1 MRKLYA
7 DLVQEQTAT
16 AGTGTVTLTQ
26 VSGWVRFSDR
36 FAVGDLVYYMI
47 ENGFNKEVGLG
58 TVGAANTLARTT
70 ILGTLVA
77 GVATWSGAAAINLS
91 GSSTVRAVAPEHL
104 LTSFPRAN
112 YVAVGVNSAIADG
125 GSYGVTAS
133 GLTLTLPAVPAT
145 NDRVQV
151 FQAEVG
157 IVNTVINPNGSKING
172 VAGNM
177 TVDIDS
183 FDFWLVYTGA
193 SYGWKM
199 E

>member
-7 DLVQEQTAT
+7 DLIQEQTTT
-16 AGTGTVTLTQ
+16 AGVGTVTLVQ
-26 VSGWVRFSDR
+26 VPGWVRFSDR
-36 FAVGDLVYYMI
+36 LAVGELSYYMI
-47 ENGFNKEVGLG
+47 ENGLNKEVGIG

-77 GVATWSGAAAINLS
+77 GVATWSGATAIALV
-91 GSSTVRAVAPEHL
+91 GTSTVRAVAAEHFLATL
-104 LTSFPRAN
+104 LRAN
-112 YVAVGVNSAIADG
+112 YTAVNVNFAMVDG
-125 GSYGVTAS
+125 GSYGVTVS
-133 GLTLTLPAVPAT
+133 GLTGTLPASPQT
-145 NDRVQV
+145 NDRIQV
-151 FQAEVG
+151 FQAEAG

-177 TVDIDS
+177 TVDIDG